1 MDKRVV
7 LKEFNVEAEIF
18 HADLPEKVAKVL
30 TGDGF
35 ALEPDLHYDV
45 DIVFDKGVYNKA
57 EFYQYPISEKNMPK
71 ETSRRYSEQDRI
83 KDIIYAVLSSQ
94 LDATRKAITDL
105 GFLIGSATIIGDVH
119 DAGVTVVIYE
129 RKKPE
134 PVKGRKQ
141 PTQFHVNS
149 IMPDRPFLQERMA
162 KLLADMVLQQIR
174 EDDLKEIKRKAHTP
188 NWTSAD
194 VVFTAIST
202 ACIPNN
208 ATEAQTLKS
217 KLLKDAEM
225 ESDWPLHICSKTDKN
240 KESTIDVST
249 SLDCSNYML
258 FQRYQGG
265 RWELKSI
272 TDLKDAK
279 RIITKDGFNRKQTE
293 AIIVLH
299 NLEPVP
305 YALHIETEEGL
316 RPVSV
321 KEARGNKKLFV
332 SWT

>member
-7 LKEFNVEAEIF
+7 LKEFTVETEIF
-18 HADLPEKVAKVL
+18 HTDLPEKVAKVI

-35 ALEPDLHYDV
+35 APEPDLYYDV

-57 EFYQYPISEKNMPK
+57 EFYQYPIPENKIPK

-83 KDIIYAVLSSQ
+83 KDTIYAVLSSQ
-94 LDATRKAITDL
+94 LHVTKKAITDL

-119 DAGVTVVIYE
+119 DAGVTVIIYE
-129 RKKPE
+129 SKKPE
-134 PVKGRKQ
+134 PAKGRRQ

-149 IMPDRPFLQERMA
+149 IMPDRPFLQEQMA
-162 KLLADMVLQQIR
+162 KLLADMVMQKIR
-174 EDDLKEIKRKAHTP
+174 EDGLKEIKRKAHTP
-188 NWTSAD
+188 NWISAD

-202 ACIPNN
+202 ACISDN
-208 ATEAQTLKS
+208 TEEAQMLKI

-225 ESDWPLHICSKTDKN
+225 ESDWPLHIHSKTDKN
-240 KESTIDVST
+240 AESTIDNST
-249 SLDCSNYML
+249 SLDCSDYML

-299 NLEPVP
+299 NLKPVP
-305 YALHIETEEGL
+305 YALHIETEDGL

-321 KEARGNKKLFV
+321 EEARGNKKLFV
-332 SWT
+332 SWI